1 MQRILV
7 VDDEHLVADTLGLI
21 FRKHGFEAEVV
32 YTAKDALASARTFSP
47 DLLLCDINMPGR
59 SGLELMSD
67 FHRELPDCRVLV
79 LTGYYD
85 KLQGISEHIAKLRRP
100 ARVLTKPCNPSEL
113 VREAGKVL
121 ATSQPRSAA

>member
-1 MQRILV
+1 MHRILV
-7 VDDEHLVADTLGLI
+7 VDDEQLVADPLGLI

-32 YTAKDALASARTFSP
+32 YTAKDALARARTFSP

-100 ARVLTKPCNPSEL
+100 ARVLTKPCNPFEL

-121 ATSQPRSAA
+121 ATQPRSAA